1 MNLLSILLQT
11 MLTKEAVANLS
22 KITGLSSKDIRKIL
36 PIAIPLL
43 LRYLTGNASSKKG
56 AASLLEALG
65 QHTDKTS
72 IADQIL
78 NADDKDGEK
87 IISHILGLDSDSAIN
102 KLSKESG
109 VSSAKV
115 KKLLSLIAPSVLSA
129 LSAAVLSGKSSK
141 KEEKEK
147 GADLTQVLSMFMG
160 GSKAEKESKEGGL
173 ALLGSL
179 LSQAAEMSGS
189 SKKDESLL
197 SGLLGDDKK
206 KKKNDKSEITA
217 LLGSML
223 GETAGKKDTTEEMID
238 GSELLTLLSAL
249 KK

>member
-22 KITGLSSKDIRKIL
+22 KITGLSSKDIKKIL

-141 KEEKEK
+141 KEEKE
-147 GADLTQVLSMFMG
+147 ADLTQVLSMFMG

-223 GETAGKKDTTEEMID
+223 GEAAGKKDTTEEMID